1 MKESGVN
8 EPLLVVENLRM
19 DYRRSTG
26 APLSRQRRRNGS
38 EGTPLS
44 PPGRGA
50 GGEGTPLS
58 LPGRGAGGE
67 GGWLQ
72 ALDGISFQ
80 VAEGEF
86 LCLVGPSG
94 CGKTTLLR
102 LVAGLERATG
112 GTVRLAGEIVDRPQR
127 AVGLVFQEP
136 TLMPWRTVEANVALP
151 LEVDGF
157 RREEACRQARGLIDL
172 VGLAGFE
179 DAYPTQLSGGMAQ
192 RVALARAL
200 VHDPRL
206 LLLDEP
212 FGALDALTRERM
224 GQELLRIWQARCQTM
239 VMVTHSVP
247 EAVLLADRILVLGPR
262 PASIAAEVV
271 VDLPRPRT
279 PQAAE
284 MPAYG
289 ALARRV
295 REALDRAGA

>member
-1 MKESGVN
+1 ME
-8 EPLLVVENLRM
+8 
-19 DYRRSTG
+19 YR
-26 APLSRQRRRNGS
+26 Q
-38 EGTPLS
+38 
-44 PPGRGA
+44 PGGR
-50 GGEGTPLS
+50 
-58 LPGRGAGGE
+58 LPV
-67 GGWLQ
+67 
-72 ALDGISFQ
+72 LDGLTFQ

-102 LVAGLERATG
+102 LVAGLEQPTAG
-112 GTVRLAGEIVDRPQR
+112 QVYLAGQKVDRPHR
-127 AVGLVFQEP
+127 AVGIVFQQP
-136 TLMPWRTVEANVALP
+136 TLMAWRTVEANVALP

-157 RREEACRQARGLIDL
+157 RKEEARQQARALVDL

-179 DAYPTQLSGGMAQ
+179 RAYPAQLSGGMAQ

-224 GQELLRIWQARCQTM
+224 GQELVRIWQARRKTV
-239 VMVTHSVP
+239 VMVTHSVS
-247 EAVLLADRILVLGPR
+247 EATFLADRILVLGPR
-262 PASIAAEVV
+262 PTSIVTEIA

-279 PQAAE
+279 PE
-284 MPAYG
+284 TLETPAFG

-295 REALDRAGA
+295 RQALDRAGA